1 MACFLVLLITTFSM
15 LTPLS
20 NVLAWRGAEPELRC
34 PPPSHKG
41 GNEEEREKP
50 EKEPYIFE

>member
-1 MACFLVLLITTFSM
+1 
-15 LTPLS
+15 
-20 NVLAWRGAEPELRC
+20 LRC

-50 EKEPYIFE
+50 EKEPYIFEWENVHLITRNSAIHPYSINECT